1 MAQKKKTKK
10 KKKKTTKLKSTKAE
24 MPPVEP
30 WISMRT
36 GLIVITLLS
45 VAMFLFVIWQTS
57 DSSLTLSDRVTV
69 GLVRG
74 GAIWVIFLLVILF
87 NRFIRN
93 R

>member
-10 KKKKTTKLKSTKAE
+10 KKKNTTNKQKSTKAE

-36 GLIVITLLS
+36 GIIVITFLS
-45 VAMFLFVIWQTS
+45 VAMIIFVMWTLG
-57 DSSLTLSDRVTV
+57 DSGTLADRVRYA
-69 GLVRG
+69 LVRG
-74 GAIWVIFLLVILF
+74 GSIWVIFLLVYLF